1 MVIKLQESRKNKI
14 LFWVDVSLIQFGIA
28 KTLQEKIDSD
38 FYIIYDLNHH
48 LKKSF
53 KKQNII
59 NFKNEWYFWDH
70 VGKIKDP
77 DLEYLKKIE
86 EKYEI
91 NLWDIAYAERIF
103 YQWNSFY
110 KFKREEILSI
120 FEQECR
126 FFEHVIDE
134 INPDFLIIK
143 TTDLHRN
150 YLLTE
155 MCRARGVKILMLFGS
170 RFGVRAS
177 ISSQADTF
185 DLHLDEKKI
194 NSVNIQS
201 VEDLNRYLKTHH
213 SFKRNVSSGGMN
225 TSIFKKIIP
234 SLMWL
239 TKTVDEEWK
248 EGYDHYGVTRLKAIL
263 DYFSNSLKGRL
274 RKMFI
279 DRNFK
284 KSINKNEKFLFFP
297 LSLQPERG
305 VEIVSPFYVNQAEV
319 IINIAKALPIGY
331 KLYVKE
337 HPSMRFRHWRD
348 ISYYKKILNLPNVEL
363 LHPSFNTKIILEN
376 CELVITISGSLG
388 LEAALYKKPSIV
400 FSDVNYSSI
409 PSVHR
414 LSDWEELPNAIRE
427 SLKKEV
433 KLSDV
438 NEFINLLERNS
449 FPFDIFGFNSKVAER
464 FLHGGFMVSNEISMK
479 YLDSFIEEN
488 RESFEIL
495 AAEHVKK
502 INQYKKLEKKS

>member
-1 MVIKLQESRKNKI
+1 
-14 LFWVDVSLIQFGIA
+14 
-28 KTLQEKIDSD
+28 
-38 FYIIYDLNHH
+38 
-48 LKKSF
+48 
-53 KKQNII
+53 
-59 NFKNEWYFWDH
+59 
-70 VGKIKDP
+70 
-77 DLEYLKKIE
+77 
-86 EKYEI
+86 
-91 NLWDIAYAERIF
+91 
-103 YQWNSFY
+103 
-110 KFKREEILSI
+110 
-120 FEQECR
+120 
-126 FFEHVIDE
+126 
-134 INPDFLIIK
+134 
-143 TTDLHRN
+143 
-150 YLLTE
+150 
-155 MCRARGVKILMLFGS
+155 
-170 RFGVRAS
+170 
-177 ISSQADTF
+177 
-185 DLHLDEKKI
+185 
-194 NSVNIQS
+194 
-201 VEDLNRYLKTHH
+201 
-213 SFKRNVSSGGMN
+213 
-225 TSIFKKIIP
+225 
-234 SLMWL
+234 
-239 TKTVDEEWK
+239 
-248 EGYDHYGVTRLKAIL
+248 
-263 DYFSNSLKGRL
+263 
-274 RKMFI
+274 MFI
-279 DRNFK
+279 DRNLEK
-284 KSINKNEKFLFFP
+284 TINKHEKFVFFP
-297 LSLQPERG
+297 LALQPERG
-305 VEIVSPFYVNQAEV
+305 IEIVAPFYVNQAEV
-319 IINIAKALPIGY
+319 ITNIAKSLPVGY